1 MTRTKFVVTLAFI
14 LILILSACTTQA
26 PTAAPTAEPT
36 AAPAVET
43 AAPTEAPVAEPT
55 SNSYTVNDALNRE
68 VTFDAVPSKI
78 VLNGKALFMVADA
91 IYLFPEAGTNIAALG
106 PTNQGESNFIPLIDP
121 TFEAKISLPKD
132 ATVED
137 IAAVNPD
144 LVILKSSTAEKLGTP
159 LEEIGIKVV
168 YVDFETAEQYK
179 RDLATLGQ
187 VFQNPVQAEKLAA
200 YFQGKVDAVTT
211 ALSALTEEEKPS
223 TLLLYYSD
231 KDGTTSFNVP
241 PMGWMQTYM
250 IQTAGGNAI
259 WEDANPADGWTT
271 VNLEQIA
278 AWNPEHIFIVSYFV
292 PVKDV
297 IATIKADPQWML
309 LDAVK
314 NNHVYG
320 FASDVYSWDQP
331 DPRWILGLNW
341 VAAKLHP
348 DLFSD
353 YSAAD
358 DAKAFYKDL
367 YGMDEAAFEQDILP
381 LMKGDVN

>member
-1 MTRTKFVVTLAFI
+1 MTRTKLVVTLTFI
-14 LILILSACTTQA
+14 LMLILSACTTQA
-26 PTAAPTAEPT
+26 PTAAPTVEPT
-36 AAPAVET
+36 AAPVVET
-43 AAPTEAPVAEPT
+43 AAPTEAPVVEPT
-55 SNSYTVNDALNRE
+55 STSFTVTDALDRE

-91 IYLFPEAGTNIAALG
+91 IYLFPEAGSNIAALG

-121 TFEAKISLPKD
+121 TFEAKISLAKD

-144 LVILKSSTAEKLGTP
+144 LVILKSSTAETLGAP

-179 RDLATLGQ
+179 RDLATLGEI
-187 VFQNPVQAEKLAA
+187 FQNPAQAEKLAG
-200 YFQGKVDAVTT
+200 YFQDKVDAVTT
-211 ALSALTEEEKPS
+211 ALSALTEEDKPD

-231 KDGTTSFNVP
+231 KDGTISFNVP

-271 VNLEQIA
+271 VNLEQVA

-292 PVKDV
+292 PVADV
-297 IATIKADPQWML
+297 ITTIKADPQWML

-314 NNHVYG
+314 NNQVYG

-341 VAAKLHP
+341 VASKIHP
-348 DLFSD
+348 DLFPEYD
-353 YSAAD
+353 TVT
-358 DAKAFYKDL
+358 DARAFYKDL
-367 YGMDEAAFEQDILP
+367 YGMDDAAFEQNILP
-381 LMKGDVN
+381 LLKGDIN